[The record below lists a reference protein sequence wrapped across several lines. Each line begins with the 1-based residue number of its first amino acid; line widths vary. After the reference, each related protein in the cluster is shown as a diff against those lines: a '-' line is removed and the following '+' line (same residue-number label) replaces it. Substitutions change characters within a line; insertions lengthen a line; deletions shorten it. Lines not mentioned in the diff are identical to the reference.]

1 MKRIFGDLKMS
12 WLFVIIFSI
21 IVGVYT
27 GLIMLV
33 PALKETSF
41 QDIGIS
47 YECWVIFAVV
57 IVVNCKKNWEAMLKC
72 FVFFLISQPIVY
84 LVQLPGPDLTL
95 GDAVNYYINMWGPM
109 TLLTLPGGLIAYYCK
124 KQNVLGAVILGLGN
138 TIQAVLAVVYFGM
151 AFNSMPYFHHILSGI
166 LCVVSIFVM
175 TFQIQK
181 KKTNRLI
188 SILIAAVLLVAIVV
202 FCALT
207 ERQLIPQQI
216 PSM

>member
-57 IVVNCKKNWEAMLKC
+57 IVVNCKKIGKQCLSVLFSFLSVNRLFIW
-72 FVFFLISQPIVY
+72 FNFRDLISP
-84 LVQLPGPDLTL
+84 LE
-95 GDAVNYYINMWGPM
+95 M
-109 TLLTLPGGLIAYYCK
+109 
-124 KQNVLGAVILGLGN
+124 
-138 TIQAVLAVVYFGM
+138 
-151 AFNSMPYFHHILSGI
+151 LSI
-166 LCVVSIFVM
+166 I
-175 TFQIQK
+175 I
-181 KKTNRLI
+181 
-188 SILIAAVLLVAIVV
+188 
-202 FCALT
+202 
-207 ERQLIPQQI
+207 
-216 PSM
+216 